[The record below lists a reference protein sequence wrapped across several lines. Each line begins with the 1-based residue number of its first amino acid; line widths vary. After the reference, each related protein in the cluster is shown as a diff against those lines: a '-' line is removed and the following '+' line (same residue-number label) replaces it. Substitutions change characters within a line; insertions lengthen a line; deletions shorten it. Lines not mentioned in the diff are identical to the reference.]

1 MRKNTDSFVLYTHAD
16 GRKIELTRGADG
28 RFHDAEREQLRNDLA
43 RLLELTTQAAALGY
57 DEYNEIETLALRN
70 GLAFDDDGI
79 VIAKEG
85 E

>member
-28 RFHDAEREQLRNDLA
+28 RFHDAERANLRRDLA
-43 RLLELTTQAAALGY
+43 RLLTLTAQADAPTY
-57 DEYNEIETLALRN
+57 DEYNEIETIGLRH
-70 GLAFDDDGI
+70 GFSFDDGGI
-79 VIAKEG
+79 VREG